1 MGGVILQS
9 FAEVGPIYN
18 LILVIVVIVLF
29 VKLLKAE
36 AYQHVY
42 TKPWKLIF
50 IGVIIFVVESV
61 ITVLRN
67 LSATGVGRHI
77 NGFFELAIVILFI
90 HALLLQKEDMK
101 QAQLLKTE

>member
-1 MGGVILQS
+1 MMEA
-9 FAEVGPIYN
+9 FAQVGPIYN
-18 LILVIVVIVLF
+18 LILVVVVIALF
-29 VKLLKAE
+29 VKLLRAE

-50 IGVIIFVVESV
+50 VGVIIFVVESV

-101 QAQLLKTE
+101 QERLLKTG